1 VANPFPA
8 KRDVRGRRIGARMIV
23 RGACIHGHP
32 TKPDDGS
39 VYWDRDGRPNCAT
52 CVNKRMAEKA
62 VRDAKARLGE
72 PIGSIHGVPIYP
84 VNPIGTI
91 TRKPA
96 KQVPRK
102 TVCSAPELEVRMH
115 QLIGEIEREPLRYRR
130 DELNAEFA
138 RLREQRDAIN
148 RAGFDRGE

>member
-1 VANPFPA
+1 MRGTGPLPSAKGAGPVANPYPA
-8 KRDVRGRRIGARMIV
+8 KRDVRGRRVESRMIV

-39 VYWDRDGRPNCAT
+39 VYWDRDGRPQCAV
-52 CVNKRMAEKA
+52 CVNTRMA
-62 VRDAKARLGE
+62 AKVAQDRAARRAQKPKSRG
-72 PIGSIHGVPIYP
+72 
-84 VNPIGTI
+84 
-91 TRKPA
+91 PA

-102 TVCSAPELEVRMH
+102 TVCSAPEIEVRMH